1 MRPATRIFIKQRF
14 TDYYNK
20 TRISPPSSVKERE
33 FGFIFF
39 DDKYPDDIRMRRH
52 IGFSSGDEM
61 QEYIKSLVP
70 AHAYYSTAY
79 YQTPQAPTMGDK
91 EWLGADLIFDLDA
104 DHIMRGSYE
113 EMLQR
118 IKDET
123 EKLLGILDDE
133 LGIDMKTVKLVFSGG
148 RGYHIHVQELGFRD
162 FGAPERR
169 EIVDYICGIGMSP
182 PILLQEWGPFRTGW
196 HDRFRSLL
204 IRYLTELDAKPKK
217 EGKAELSS
225 LRGVGQVMAERFIGM
240 IPELIT
246 LLTTNPSSILLRDQ
260 TVKTVFAAL
269 ATERESALLPYIREA
284 AVQADEPVTTDI
296 RRLIRL
302 PGSLHAKSGFKVVAL
317 DVKELA
323 DFEPL
328 IDAVAF
334 GEREVLIESEREYSF
349 SLLGSQYTIP
359 KGRLKVPEA
368 VGVFL
373 CCRGMAEIGGES
385 GGAS

>member
-61 QEYIKSLVP
+61 QEYVKSLVP

>member
-246 LLTTNPSSILLRDQ
+246 LLTTNPSSILLGDQ

>member
-123 EKLLGILDDE
+123 DKLLGILDDE

-204 IRYLTELDAKPKK
+204 IRYLTELDTKPKK

-260 TVKTVFAAL
+260 TVKTVFGAL

-317 DVKELA
+317 DVKELP

>member
-169 EIVDYICGIGMSP
+169 EIVEYVCGIGMSP

>member
-182 PILLQEWGPFRTGW
+182 PILLQDWGPFRTGW

-317 DVKELA
+317 DVKEIA

>member
-182 PILLQEWGPFRTGW
+182 PILLQDWGPFRTGW

>member
-349 SLLGSQYTIP
+349 SLLGSQFTIP

>member
-61 QEYIKSLVP
+61 QEYVKSLVP

-182 PILLQEWGPFRTGW
+182 PILLQDWGPFRTGW

>member
-169 EIVDYICGIGMSP
+169 EIVDYICWIGMSP

-246 LLTTNPSSILLRDQ
+246 LLTTNPSSIILRDQ